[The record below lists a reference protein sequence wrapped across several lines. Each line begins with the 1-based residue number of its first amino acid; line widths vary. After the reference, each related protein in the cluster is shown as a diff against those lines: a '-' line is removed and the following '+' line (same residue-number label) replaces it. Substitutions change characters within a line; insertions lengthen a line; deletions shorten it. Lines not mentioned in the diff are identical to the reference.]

1 MPREHQIN
9 ARLFQFLIFTRL
21 MVEHYHIFIR
31 VKPLHKLCCRSPAA
45 PPLRL
50 RTILSSNHIKAV
62 IQQDRFILKHDNA
75 VLFKL
80 RNQVIPV
87 KPPVICAI
95 IAPVMVAENI
105 VHPVGGLKC
114 TKCPARIHHILP
126 FGIIINIIPGNHH
139 DIRIFRLHLRHIFR
153 KTLTVKCCPDMG
165 IRNMDDSQCPHFLF
179 GINRIFR
186 PKNMV
191 CKHKSHTQI
200 NNSKY

>member
-1 MPREHQIN
+1 MQAENPDIVVITGDYVDDDTKRQD
-9 ARLFQFLIFTRL
+9 
-21 MVEHYHIFIR
+21 MVDACRALGTFKTTYGVYYVLGNHIFIR

-105 VHPVGGLKC
+105 VHPVGG
-114 TKCPARIHHILP
+114 PR
-126 FGIIINIIPGNHH
+126 INI
-139 DIRIFRLHLRHIFR
+139 
-153 KTLTVKCCPDMG
+153 
-165 IRNMDDSQCPHFLF
+165 
-179 GINRIFR
+179 
-186 PKNMV
+186 
-191 CKHKSHTQI
+191 
-200 NNSKY
+200 